1 MRQVIRFAVGDE
13 LAAVAE
19 RDERGRPGDEE
30 TPEAVAHPKRGAAR
44 KRRPPIRLNHFFAHG
59 GDGLPAAAFVGAE
72 PSRAFAAATSLL
84 AS

>member
-1 MRQVIRFAVGDE
+1 MRQVIRLAVGDD

-19 RDERGRPGDEE
+19 RDERGRRRDEQ
-30 TPEAVAHPKRGAAR
+30 PPKAVADPKRGAAR

-59 GDGLPAAAFVGAE
+59 GVGLPAAAFVGAE
-72 PSRAFAAATSLL
+72 PSRAFAAATSFD